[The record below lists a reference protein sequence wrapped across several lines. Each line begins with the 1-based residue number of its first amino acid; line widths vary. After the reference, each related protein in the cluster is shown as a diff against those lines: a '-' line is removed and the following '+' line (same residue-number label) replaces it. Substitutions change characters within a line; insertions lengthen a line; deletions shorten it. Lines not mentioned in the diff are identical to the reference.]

1 MQASKI
7 DKDSQAVQES
17 NPKPSDLVMV
27 NWREIECDDTLREFK
42 QVLRFDL
49 VDRKGE
55 PLRVQ
60 LLLDRRHKL
69 NRAMSKPVA
78 YFRMTSTQQLLNLAN
93 TALAAAVTLAYSEQR
108 ILEPSQDQIRDVLK
122 AHWQMAQP
130 DVIVGVDAMRR
141 DLRLHRMT
149 QERL

>member
-1 MQASKI
+1 LTA
-7 DKDSQAVQES
+7 AVQES

-49 VDRKGE
+49 VDREGE

-108 ILEPSQDQIRDVLK
+108 VLEPSQDQIRDVLK

-130 DVIVGVDAMRR
+130 DVIVGVDVMLRE
-141 DLRLHRMT
+141 LRLHRMT

>member
-1 MQASKI
+1 
-7 DKDSQAVQES
+7 
-17 NPKPSDLVMV
+17 MV

-49 VDRKGE
+49 VDRDGE

-93 TALAAAVTLAYSEQR
+93 TALAAAMTLAYSEQR

-130 DVIVGVDAMRR
+130 DVIVGVDVMLRE
-141 DLRLHRMT
+141 LRLHRMT

>member
-1 MQASKI
+1 MTA
-7 DKDSQAVQES
+7 AVQES

-49 VDRKGE
+49 VDREGE

-108 ILEPSQDQIRDVLK
+108 VLEPSQDQIRDVLK

-130 DVIVGVDAMRR
+130 DVIVGVDVMLRE
-141 DLRLHRMT
+141 LRLHRMT

>member
-1 MQASKI
+1 
-7 DKDSQAVQES
+7 
-17 NPKPSDLVMV
+17 MV

-42 QVLRFDL
+42 QILRFDL
-49 VDRKGE
+49 VDREGE

-78 YFRMTSTQQLLNLAN
+78 YFRMTSTHQLLNLAN
-93 TALAAAVTLAYSEQR
+93 TALAAAVALAYSEQR

-130 DVIVGVDAMRR
+130 DVIVGVDVMLRE
-141 DLRLHRMT
+141 LRLHRMT
-149 QERL
+149 QEKL

>member
-1 MQASKI
+1 MTAT
-7 DKDSQAVQES
+7 AQES

-49 VDRKGE
+49 VDREGE

-93 TALAAAVTLAYSEQR
+93 TALAAAVALAYSEQR
-108 ILEPSQDQIRDVLK
+108 VLEPSQDQIRDVLK

-130 DVIVGVDAMRR
+130 DVIVGVDVMLRE
-141 DLRLHRMT
+141 LRLHRMT

>member
-130 DVIVGVDAMRR
+130 DVIVGVDAMLRE
-141 DLRLHRMT
+141 LRLHRMT

>member
-1 MQASKI
+1 MTV
-7 DKDSQAVQES
+7 AVQES

-49 VDRKGE
+49 VDREGE

-108 ILEPSQDQIRDVLK
+108 VLEPSQDQIRDVLK

-130 DVIVGVDAMRR
+130 DVIVGVDVMLRE
-141 DLRLHRMT
+141 LRLHRMT

>member
-1 MQASKI
+1 
-7 DKDSQAVQES
+7 
-17 NPKPSDLVMV
+17 MV

-49 VDRKGE
+49 VDREGE

-93 TALAAAVTLAYSEQR
+93 TALAAAVTLAYSDQR

-130 DVIVGVDAMRR
+130 DVIVGVDVMLRE
-141 DLRLHRMT
+141 LRLHRMT

>member
-1 MQASKI
+1 
-7 DKDSQAVQES
+7 
-17 NPKPSDLVMV
+17 MV

-49 VDRKGE
+49 VDREGE

-93 TALAAAVTLAYSEQR
+93 TALAAAVALAYSEQR
-108 ILEPSQDQIRDVLK
+108 VLEPSQDQIRDVLK

-130 DVIVGVDAMRR
+130 DVIVGVDVMLRE
-141 DLRLHRMT
+141 LRLHRMT